1 MFFNITP
8 VIDRRFPYNY
18 SLDFATFNCDA
29 GWQQFNI
36 NNHVIFAK
44 GYSDTHLL
52 CELANDFYQAGT
64 YTGNFCLI
72 KFSNTVEITH
82 NKNRGFPLRSCRDSV
97 TNLFCGEPYQN
108 VWADDNIQIDN
119 NWKIITNKIKL
130 DTTISTESLSITS
143 ALDKIF
149 NILTMD
155 IEKFI
160 HTNSPKL
167 KLFFSGGLDTL
178 LLYSLLTYTNTKF
191 ELWTT
196 ECYEIDSFTSINQ
209 LELEKNWAYNQIHHW
224 QQSSWLA
231 TGSCG
236 DEYFFRGSPIIS
248 MLTAWHNIDFNKLLD
263 KSINSYHY
271 KVFKKYN
278 GWGENWINKEQL
290 HIQYPTE
297 ESLKQQILNILIND
311 HQHWHLGNTLT
322 YTPFKNIEI
331 AKILLQCSIED
342 LLPQFLDGQL
352 TKSLIARVDPTLLT
366 ALSTSK
372 DHNQYENISV
382 LLNHYENKTNRN
394 TQ

>member
-8 VIDRRFPYNY
+8 VIDQRFPYNY

-82 NKNRGFPLRSCRDSV
+82 NKNRGFPLRFCQDSV
-97 TNLFCGEPYQN
+97 TNLFCGESYQN

-119 NWKIITNKIKL
+119 NWKIVTNKIQL
-130 DTTISTESLSITS
+130 DTTIQTEYLSTTS

-149 NILTMD
+149 NILIID

-160 HTNSPKL
+160 RTNSPKL
-167 KLFFSGGLDTL
+167 KLFCSGGLDTL
-178 LLYSLLTYTNTKF
+178 LVYSLLTYTNTKF
-191 ELWTT
+191 DLVTVDHYQTDNFT
-196 ECYEIDSFTSINQ
+196 EANK
-209 LELEKNWAYNQIHHW
+209 LALEKNWAYKQIHHW
-224 QQSSWLA
+224 QDPSWVA
-231 TGSCG
+231 TGGCG
-236 DEYFFRGSPIIS
+236 DEYFLRGPAVIS
-248 MLTAWHNIDFNKLLD
+248 MLSAWHDIDFNNLLTQSTD
-263 KSINSYHY
+263 SYHY
-271 KVFKKYN
+271 RHFSKYDIWQTDWN
-278 GWGENWINKEQL
+278 ERRQL
-290 HIQYPTE
+290 QQKYPTKA
-297 ESLKQQILNILIND
+297 LLNQQILNVLLND

-331 AKILLQCSIED
+331 VKILLQCSVED
-342 LLPQFLDGQL
+342 LLPQFLNGQL
-352 TKSLIARVDPTLLT
+352 TKDLIARVNPAFLDF
-366 ALSTSK
+366 LSLYKNFNSNQNLPK
-372 DHNQYENISV
+372 LINYHN
-382 LLNHYENKTNRN
+382 HA
-394 TQ
+394 